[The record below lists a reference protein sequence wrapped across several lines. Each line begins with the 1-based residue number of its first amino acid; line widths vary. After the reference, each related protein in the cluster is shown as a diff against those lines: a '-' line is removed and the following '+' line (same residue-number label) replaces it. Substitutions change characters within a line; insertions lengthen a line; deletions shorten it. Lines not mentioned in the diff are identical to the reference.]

1 MLLIAVRSI
10 PIGWVSLGLLV
21 FLLEHPLLH
30 FAGPFIGAQWIA
42 TATLGLDCSVMSAT
56 GWVVGRLARPNPM
69 LGVLVFAA
77 TLTVWDMSFMVGI
90 NVPWLVRLAVHALSG
105 DSSYLS
111 SLVSTAASQ
120 VLLFGCLLGG
130 GMLSR
135 GAARPV
141 SIVGGDSGQQ
151 GQCRNALN

>member
-1 MLLIAVRSI
+1 MTRQRLLIALRSI
-10 PIGWVSLGLLV
+10 PIGWVSLGLMV

-42 TATLGLDCSVMSAT
+42 TATLGLDCAVMAAT
-56 GWVVGRLARPNPM
+56 GWVVGRLARPCSM
-69 LGVLVFAA
+69 LGALVFAA

-90 NVPWLVRLAVHALSG
+90 NVPWLLRLVVHALSG

-111 SLVSTAASQ
+111 SFVSTAASQ

-135 GAARPV
+135 APVKPV
-141 SIVGGDSGQQ
+141 SIRGDG
-151 GQCRNALN
+151 

>member
-1 MLLIAVRSI
+1 MMLLIAVRSI
-10 PIGWVSLGLLV
+10 PIGWVSLGV
-21 FLLEHPLLH
+21 IVYLLEHPLLH

-42 TATLGLDCSVMSAT
+42 TATLGLDCTVMAAT
-56 GWVVGRLARPNPM
+56 GWVVGRLGRPNPM

-90 NVPWLVRLAVHALSG
+90 NVPWLLRLVVQTLRG
-105 DSSYLS
+105 DGSYLD

-120 VLLFGCLLGG
+120 ALLFGCLLGG

-141 SIVGGDSGQQ
+141 SIVGGG
-151 GQCRNALN
+151 